1 MGLWIALQIRMGFSH
16 LKIMNPNK
24 KQITSFINSGLSRTQ
39 LQTAFKHI
47 GHKMTQLQALTQ
59 CLVLAITA
67 PDDHKAQRASEL
79 AEQIAQGLTVDQVED
94 CKAQAL
100 ELVEAL

>member
-16 LKIMNPNK
+16 LKIMNLNK
-24 KQITSFINSGLSRTQ
+24 KQITSFINLGLCRTQ
-39 LQTAFKHI
+39 LQTAFKQI

-67 PDDHKAQRASEL
+67 PDDNKAQRASEL
-79 AEQIAQGLTVDQVED
+79 AEQLARGLSVDQVED

>member
-1 MGLWIALQIRMGFSH
+1 MGLWIAFQTRMGFSH
-16 LKIMNPNK
+16 LKIMIQDK
-24 KQITSFINSGLSRTQ
+24 KQITSFTNLGLSRTQ

-47 GHKMTQLQALTQ
+47 GYKMTQLQALTQ

-100 ELVEAL
+100 ELVEAI

>member
-1 MGLWIALQIRMGFSH
+1 MGLWIVLQIRMGFSH
-16 LKIMNPNK
+16 LKIMNLNK
-24 KQITSFINSGLSRTQ
+24 KQITSFTNLGLSRTQ

-47 GHKMTQLQALTQ
+47 GHKMTQLQALTK

-79 AEQIAQGLTVDQVED
+79 AEQLARGLSVDQVED

>member
-1 MGLWIALQIRMGFSH
+1 
-16 LKIMNPNK
+16 
-24 KQITSFINSGLSRTQ
+24 
-39 LQTAFKHI
+39 
-47 GHKMTQLQALTQ
+47 MTQLQALTQ

-67 PDDHKAQRASEL
+67 PDDNKAQRASQL

>member
-16 LKIMNPNK
+16 LKIMIQDK
-24 KQITSFINSGLSRTQ
+24 KQITSFINLGLSRTQ

-67 PDDHKAQRASEL
+67 PDEHKAQRASEL
-79 AEQIAQGLTVDQVED
+79 AEQIAQGLSVDQVED

-100 ELVEAL
+100 EMVAL

>member
-16 LKIMNPNK
+16 LKIMNLNK
-24 KQITSFINSGLSRTQ
+24 KQITSFTNLGLSRTQ

-47 GHKMTQLQALTQ
+47 GNKMTQLQALTK

-79 AEQIAQGLTVDQVED
+79 AEQIARGLSVDQVED

>member
-1 MGLWIALQIRMGFSH
+1 MGFSH
-16 LKIMNPNK
+16 LKIMIQDK
-24 KQITSFINSGLSRTQ
+24 RQITSFTNLGLFRTQ

-67 PDDHKAQRASEL
+67 PDDHKAQRASQL

-100 ELVEAL
+100 ELMEAL

>member
-16 LKIMNPNK
+16 LKIMNPNL
-24 KQITSFINSGLSRTQ
+24 KQITSFTNLGLFRTQ

>member
-1 MGLWIALQIRMGFSH
+1 
-16 LKIMNPNK
+16 
-24 KQITSFINSGLSRTQ
+24 
-39 LQTAFKHI
+39 
-47 GHKMTQLQALTQ
+47 MTQLQALTQ

-67 PDDHKAQRASEL
+67 PDDHKAEQASNL
-79 AEQIAQGLTVDQVED
+79 AEQIARGLSVDQIED

>member
-16 LKIMNPNK
+16 LKIINLNK
-24 KQITSFINSGLSRTQ
+24 KQITSFTNLGLFRTQ
-39 LQTAFKHI
+39 LQTTFKQI

-79 AEQIAQGLTVDQVED
+79 AEQIARGLSVDQVEE

-100 ELVEAL
+100 ELMEAL

>member
-1 MGLWIALQIRMGFSH
+1 MGLF
-16 LKIMNPNK
+16 
-24 KQITSFINSGLSRTQ
+24 RTQ

-47 GHKMTQLQALTQ
+47 GQKMTQLQALTQ
-59 CLVLAITA
+59 CLILAITA

>member
-1 MGLWIALQIRMGFSH
+1 
-16 LKIMNPNK
+16 
-24 KQITSFINSGLSRTQ
+24 
-39 LQTAFKHI
+39 
-47 GHKMTQLQALTQ
+47 MTQLQALTK

-67 PDDHKAQRASEL
+67 PNDQKAQRASEL
-79 AEQIAQGLTVDQVED
+79 AEEIARGLSVDQVED

>member
-1 MGLWIALQIRMGFSH
+1 MVLWIALQIRMGFSH
-16 LKIMNPNK
+16 LKIMNLNK

-100 ELVEAL
+100 EMVAL

>member
-16 LKIMNPNK
+16 LKIMNLNK
-24 KQITSFINSGLSRTQ
+24 KQITSFTNLGLSRTQ

-79 AEQIAQGLTVDQVED
+79 AEQIAHGLTVDQVED

-100 ELVEAL
+100 ELVAL

>member
-1 MGLWIALQIRMGFSH
+1 MGFSH
-16 LKIMNPNK
+16 LKIMNLNK
-24 KQITSFINSGLSRTQ
+24 KQITSFTNLGLSRTQ

-79 AEQIAQGLTVDQVED
+79 AEQLARGLSVDQVED

>member
-1 MGLWIALQIRMGFSH
+1 LE
-16 LKIMNPNK
+16 N
-24 KQITSFINSGLSRTQ
+24 
-39 LQTAFKHI
+39 
-47 GHKMTQLQALTQ
+47 KMTQSQALIK

-79 AEQIAQGLTVDQVED
+79 AEQLARGLSVDQVED

-100 ELVEAL
+100 ELVAL

>member
-1 MGLWIALQIRMGFSH
+1 MGLF
-16 LKIMNPNK
+16 
-24 KQITSFINSGLSRTQ
+24 RTQ

-67 PDDHKAQRASEL
+67 PDDQKAQRASEL

-100 ELVEAL
+100 ELVEAI